1 MNRLEQQGATAT
13 RAASG
18 QVAGSPRRSS
28 LFDVCVHE
36 VNLDSAVEA
45 VNGLIARGT
54 PSHVVTLDA
63 SMCVTA
69 RRDLVLRRIIQ
80 QAELVTP
87 DSVGVLWAAR
97 RKGIALTDRASGVE
111 ISERLCAASAARGTR
126 IYFLGSAP
134 GVAEDAAIR
143 MRDRHP
149 GCNIVGTMHGYY
161 DAVEERN
168 VLHAIRQAAPDVL
181 LVAFGIPKQEKWID
195 QHREALGVPVLIGV
209 GGSLDVMSGRVER
222 APHWARR
229 LNVEWLYRLAQNP
242 KKIGK
247 ALALPRFVWMALTR

>member
-1 MNRLEQQGATAT
+1 MSRLEQEQPTAT
-13 RAASG
+13 QAATG
-18 QVAGSPRRSS
+18 QVAEGPRRSP

-36 VNLDSAVEA
+36 VNLNGAVDA
-45 VNGLIARGT
+45 VNGLIARGM

-63 SMCVTA
+63 SMCVAA
-69 RRDLVLRRIIQ
+69 RRDLELRRIVLH
-80 QAELVTP
+80 AELVTP
-87 DSVGVLWAAR
+87 DSVGVLWAAK

-126 IYFLGSAP
+126 IFFLGSAP

-143 MRDRHP
+143 MRDRYP

-181 LVAFGIPKQEKWID
+181 LVAFGIPKQEKWIAL
-195 QHREALGVPVLIGV
+195 HREALGVPVMIGV

-222 APHWARR
+222 APQWARR
-229 LNVEWLYRLAQNP
+229 FNMEWLYRLAQNP